1 MIDLA
6 AAFRA
11 VVAALDL
18 IEAEYV
24 IVGSTAAAGWGVA
37 RATRDVDL
45 VAMIPAS
52 AVDALLGSLERDD
65 LYVPSA
71 EVRRVVAAG
80 GSFNVLHMASG
91 GKVDVFVSAD
101 DDAFERSRLDRRI
114 ASEVCGVSS
123 WISTPED
130 VVLSKLRQRPESR
143 SEVHWRDCVEIAAVQ
158 RLDRDYL
165 YRWAP
170 ALGIVD
176 DLTSLLTAASRLP
189 RVNGSRTLPP

>member
-11 VVAALDL
+11 VVAALDV
-18 IEAEYV
+18 IDAEYV

-45 VAMIPAS
+45 VAVIPAN
-52 AVDALLGSLERDD
+52 AVDELLHSLERDD

-71 EVRRVVAAG
+71 EVRRVVAGG

-91 GKVDVFVSAD
+91 GKVDVFVAPD
-101 DDAFERSRLDRRI
+101 GDMFERSRLDRRI
-114 ASEVCGVSS
+114 ASEVLGIRS

-130 VVLSKLRQRPESR
+130 VILSKLRWRLECR
-143 SEVHWRDCVEIAAVQ
+143 SEVH
-158 RLDRDYL
+158 
-165 YRWAP
+165 
-170 ALGIVD
+170 
-176 DLTSLLTAASRLP
+176 
-189 RVNGSRTLPP
+189 

>member
-6 AAFRA
+6 AALRA
-11 VVAALDL
+11 VVAALDV

-45 VAMIPAS
+45 VAVIPAS
-52 AVDALLGSLERDD
+52 AVDVLLRSLERDD

-71 EVRRVVAAG
+71 EVRRVVAVG
-80 GSFNVLHMASG
+80 GSFNVLHTASG
-91 GKVDVFVSAD
+91 GKVDVFVAPD
-101 DDAFERSRLDRRI
+101 GDAFERSRLDRRI
-114 ASEVCGVSS
+114 ASEVLGVRS

-130 VVLSKLRQRPESR
+130 VVLSKLKWRLGSR
-143 SEVHWRDCVEIAAVQ
+143 SEVQWRDCVEIAATQ

-165 YRWAP
+165 DHWAP
-170 ALGIVD
+170 QLGVVD
-176 DLTSLLTAASRLP
+176 DLTELLDSL
-189 RVNGSRTLPP
+189 